1 METVNFYFSNLDCFF
16 GKMETTLIKLDHETR
31 RKISETRVDQRH
43 NICIQGPPGAGKTT
57 IVSDLAEKGH
67 KILYVTLN
75 NALASY
81 FGKKYE
87 KFPNVFCST
96 VDSYTYLAC
105 IKLIVLN
112 SPCILQMA

>member
-1 METVNFYFSNLDCFF
+1 MEKNGDSKFRLFFS
-16 GKMETTLIKLDHETR
+16 GKMETTLIKLDHET
-31 RKISETRVDQRH
+31 IRH

-75 NALASY
+75 NSLASY

-87 KFPNVFCST
+87 KYPNVFCST